1 MGGSQGRGRMG
12 DRCRTGLREMEWA
25 GAITSVRSLNRVLRA
40 LASHLALAE
49 FTGWA
54 AVLGE
59 SVCLSAAT
67 GGRAARSGPRGFR
80 TAQKPSTASVTAVAM
95 SDWRSGELITNSSFR
110 LMMQPPSTRTAGIW
124 VDFSTINCSYRYTP
138 T

>member
-1 MGGSQGRGRMG
+1 MSASQRRGRMG
-12 DRCRTGLREMEWA
+12 GRSRARLREMESA
-25 GAITSVRSLNRVLRA
+25 GAITWVRYLNRVLRA

-110 LMMQPPSTRTAGIW
+110 LMIEPASSRTAGIW
-124 VDFSTINCSYRYTP
+124 VDFSTIN
-138 T
+138 